1 MHLSRLRAAVSDDT
15 LLQELLSI
23 DEGLEQVEP
32 NRKLMKLVI
41 VSGRS
46 GSGKSTALRT
56 LEDAGYHCVDN
67 LPVDLLDRLIERYAN
82 SQGELPK
89 VAVCIDARSAGL
101 EKFPEL
107 LLRLR
112 QQGIDT
118 QVLYLDALSPTL
130 VKRFSE
136 TRRRHPLTS
145 ASVDLRE
152 AIDAEAKILAS
163 VADLAS
169 LTIDTT
175 RISSRSLS
183 EQIVNRMLENDG
195 ASINLLFRSFGFKH
209 GIPVDTDFVFDL
221 RCLPNP
227 HWQPGLRALSGL
239 HQEVIGYLSAQPLVN
254 ELFTDISGLMERW
267 IPRFADNDRVYLT
280 VGIGLHQG
288 PASQR
293 LWPSGWD
300 DTLHR
305 SSITF

>member
-1 MHLSRLRAAVSDDT
+1 
-15 LLQELLSI
+15 
-23 DEGLEQVEP
+23 
-32 NRKLMKLVI
+32 MKLLI

-56 LEDAGYHCVDN
+56 LEDAGYYCVDN
-67 LPVDLLDRLIERYAN
+67 LPVEMLKDLVNRYAKD
-82 SQGELPK
+82 QGALSK
-89 VAVCIDARSAGL
+89 VAVCIDARSSGL
-101 EKFPEL
+101 EHFPEL
-107 LLRLR
+107 LLQLR
-112 QQGIDT
+112 SQGIDT

-145 ASVDLRE
+145 PSVNLRE
-152 AIDAEAKILAS
+152 AIDAEAVILAS

-175 RISSRSLS
+175 RISGKSLS
-183 EQIVNRMLENDG
+183 EQIVNRMLENTG
-195 ASINLLFRSFGFKH
+195 VSINLLFRSFGFKH

-239 HQEVIGYLSAQPLVN
+239 HQEVVGFLEEQPLVH
-254 ELFTDISGLMERW
+254 EMFHDISTLLERW

-280 VGIGLHQG
+280 VGIGCTGGQ
-288 PASQR
+288 
-293 LWPSGWD
+293 
-300 DTLHR
+300 HR
-305 SSITF
+305 SVYMAERLSRHFSSQLDHVLVRHRELAETSQS

>member
-1 MHLSRLRAAVSDDT
+1 
-15 LLQELLSI
+15 
-23 DEGLEQVEP
+23 
-32 NRKLMKLVI
+32 MKLII

-67 LPVDLLDRLIERYAN
+67 LPVGLLRDLVRRYAAI
-82 SQGELPK
+82 SPEELSK
-89 VAVCIDARSAGL
+89 VAVCIDARSPGL
-101 EKFPEL
+101 EEFPEL
-107 LLRLR
+107 LLQLR
-112 QQGIDT
+112 EQAIDT

-145 ASVDLRE
+145 ADVDLRE
-152 AIDAEAKILAS
+152 AIDKEAQILAS

-175 RISSRSLS
+175 KISSKNLS
-183 EQIVNRMLENDG
+183 EQIVNRVLQNDG
-195 ASINLLFRSFGFKH
+195 ASVNLLFRSFGFKH

-227 HWQPGLRALSGL
+227 HWQPGLRPLSGL
-239 HQEVIGYLSAQPLVN
+239 HEEVAGYLQSKTLVN
-254 ELFTDISGLMERW
+254 EMFDDIAQFLERW

-280 VGIGLHQG
+280 IGIGCTGGQ
-288 PASQR
+288 
-293 LWPSGWD
+293 
-300 DTLHR
+300 HR
-305 SSITF
+305 SVYMANRLAQHFSITLDQVLVRHRELDPQ

>member
-1 MHLSRLRAAVSDDT
+1 
-15 LLQELLSI
+15 
-23 DEGLEQVEP
+23 
-32 NRKLMKLVI
+32 MKLVI

-56 LEDAGYHCVDN
+56 LEDSGYHCVDN
-67 LPVDLLDRLIERYAN
+67 LPVDLLSDLMDRYAN
-82 SQGELPK
+82 GQDELPK
-89 VAVCIDARSAGL
+89 IAVCIDARSDGL

-107 LLRLR
+107 LLLLR
-112 QQGIDT
+112 QRGIDT

-145 ASVDLRE
+145 TSVDLRE
-152 AIDAEAKILAS
+152 AIDAEARILAS

-175 RISSRSLS
+175 RISSKSLS

-227 HWQPGLRALSGL
+227 HWQPGLRELSGL
-239 HQEVIGYLSAQPLVN
+239 HQEVIGYLQAQPLVN
-254 ELFTDISGLMERW
+254 EMFTDVSKLMERW
-267 IPRFADNDRVYLT
+267 IPRFAGNDRVYLT
-280 VGIGLHQG
+280 VGIGCTGGQ
-288 PASQR
+288 
-293 LWPSGWD
+293 
-300 DTLHR
+300 HR
-305 SSITF
+305 SVYMAERLGQHFARNLDHVLVRHRELKESSIS

>member
-1 MHLSRLRAAVSDDT
+1 
-15 LLQELLSI
+15 
-23 DEGLEQVEP
+23 
-32 NRKLMKLVI
+32 MKLVI

-67 LPVDLLDRLIERYAN
+67 LPVEMLKDLVNRYAN
-82 SQGELPK
+82 DQGELSK
-89 VAVCIDARSAGL
+89 VAVCIDARSSGL
-101 EKFPEL
+101 EHFPEL
-107 LLRLR
+107 LLQLR
-112 QQGIDT
+112 SQGIDT

-145 ASVDLRE
+145 ASVNLRE
-152 AIDAEAKILAS
+152 AIDAEAVILAS

-175 RISSRSLS
+175 RISGKSLS
-183 EQIVNRMLENDG
+183 EQIVNRMLENTG
-195 ASINLLFRSFGFKH
+195 VSINLLFRSFGFKH

-239 HQEVIGYLSAQPLVN
+239 HQEVVGFLEEQPLVN
-254 ELFTDISGLMERW
+254 EMFHDISTLLERW

-280 VGIGLHQG
+280 VGIGCTGGQHRSVYMAERLSRHFSSQLDHVLVRHRELAE
-288 PASQR
+288 ASQ
-293 LWPSGWD
+293 S
-300 DTLHR
+300 
-305 SSITF
+305 

>member
-1 MHLSRLRAAVSDDT
+1 
-15 LLQELLSI
+15 
-23 DEGLEQVEP
+23 
-32 NRKLMKLVI
+32 MKLII

-67 LPVDLLDRLIERYAN
+67 LPVGLLTELLQRYAAA
-82 SQGELPK
+82 SRSDISK

-101 EKFPEL
+101 DEFPEL

-112 QQGIDT
+112 EQSIDT

-145 ASVDLRE
+145 GAVDLRE
-152 AIDAEAKILAS
+152 AIDREAAVLAS

-175 RISSRSLS
+175 KISSKNLS

-195 ASINLLFRSFGFKH
+195 ASVSLLFRSFGFKH

-227 HWQPGLRALSGL
+227 HWHPGLRPLSGL
-239 HQEVIGYLSAQPLVN
+239 HEEVVGFLQTKPLVN
-254 ELFTDISGLMERW
+254 EMFDDIAGLLERW

-280 VGIGLHQG
+280 VGIGCTGGQ
-288 PASQR
+288 
-293 LWPSGWD
+293 
-300 DTLHR
+300 HR
-305 SSITF
+305 SVYMAERLGKHFAAQLEHVLVRHRELATQ

>member
-1 MHLSRLRAAVSDDT
+1 
-15 LLQELLSI
+15 
-23 DEGLEQVEP
+23 
-32 NRKLMKLVI
+32 MKLVI

-67 LPVDLLDRLIERYAN
+67 LPVDLLGALIGRYTNTSA
-82 SQGELPK
+82 EMTK
-89 VAVCIDARSAGL
+89 VAVCVDARSDGL

-107 LLRLR
+107 LLQLR
-112 QQGIDT
+112 DQGIDT

-145 ASVDLRE
+145 ANVDLRQ
-152 AIDAEAKILAS
+152 AIDAEAAILAS
-163 VADLAS
+163 VADVAS

-175 RISSRSLS
+175 RVSTKSLS
-183 EQIVNRMLENDG
+183 EQIVNRMLENQG
-195 ASINLLFRSFGFKH
+195 ATISLLFRSFGFKH

-239 HQEVIGYLSAQPLVN
+239 HEEVIGYLEGQPLVN
-254 ELFTDISGLMERW
+254 EMFVDISGLMERW

-280 VGIGLHQG
+280 VGIGCTGGQ
-288 PASQR
+288 
-293 LWPSGWD
+293 
-300 DTLHR
+300 HR
-305 SSITF
+305 SVYMAERLGRHFATSFDHVLVRHRELKETSAS

>member
-1 MHLSRLRAAVSDDT
+1 
-15 LLQELLSI
+15 
-23 DEGLEQVEP
+23 
-32 NRKLMKLVI
+32 MKLVI

-46 GSGKSTALRT
+46 GSGKFTALRT

-67 LPVDLLDRLIERYAN
+67 LPVDLLGALISRYTNTSA
-82 SQGELPK
+82 EMTK
-89 VAVCIDARSAGL
+89 VAVCVDARSDGL

-107 LLRLR
+107 LLQLR
-112 QQGIDT
+112 DQGIDT

-145 ASVDLRE
+145 ANVDLRQ
-152 AIDAEAKILAS
+152 AIDAEAAILAS
-163 VADLAS
+163 VADVAS

-175 RISSRSLS
+175 RVSTKSLS
-183 EQIVNRMLENDG
+183 EQIVNRMLENQG
-195 ASINLLFRSFGFKH
+195 ATISLLFRSFGFKH

-239 HQEVIGYLSAQPLVN
+239 HEEVIGYLEGQPLVN
-254 ELFTDISGLMERW
+254 EMFADISGLMERW

-280 VGIGLHQG
+280 VGIGCTGGQ
-288 PASQR
+288 
-293 LWPSGWD
+293 
-300 DTLHR
+300 HR
-305 SSITF
+305 SVYMAERLGRHFATSFDHVLVRHRELKETSAS

>member
-1 MHLSRLRAAVSDDT
+1 
-15 LLQELLSI
+15 
-23 DEGLEQVEP
+23 
-32 NRKLMKLVI
+32 MKLVI

-67 LPVDLLDRLIERYAN
+67 LPVDLLGGLIERYTN
-82 SQGELPK
+82 VQEELSK
-89 VAVCIDARSAGL
+89 VAVCIDARSDGL

-107 LLRLR
+107 LLQLR
-112 QQGIDT
+112 QEGIDT
-118 QVLYLDALSPTL
+118 QVLSLDALSPTL

-136 TRRRHPLTS
+136 TRRRHPLTG

-175 RISSRSLS
+175 RISSKSLS
-183 EQIVNRMLENDG
+183 EQIVNRMLESDG
-195 ASINLLFRSFGFKH
+195 ASINLLFRSFGFKQ

-239 HQEVIGYLSAQPLVN
+239 HQEVIGYLEAQPLVN
-254 ELFTDISGLMERW
+254 EMFTDISSLMERW

-280 VGIGLHQG
+280 VGIGCTGGQHRSVYM
-288 PASQR
+288 AQR
-293 LWPSGWD
+293 LGQHFASEFENV
-300 DTLHR
+300 LVRHR
-305 SSITF
+305 ELKESATN

>member
-1 MHLSRLRAAVSDDT
+1 
-15 LLQELLSI
+15 
-23 DEGLEQVEP
+23 
-32 NRKLMKLVI
+32 MKLVI

-56 LEDAGYHCVDN
+56 LEDSGYHCVDN
-67 LPVDLLDRLIERYAN
+67 LPVDLLSGLMDRYAN
-82 SQGELPK
+82 GQDELPK
-89 VAVCIDARSAGL
+89 IAVCIDARSDGL

-107 LLRLR
+107 LLLLR
-112 QQGIDT
+112 QRGIDT

-175 RISSRSLS
+175 RISSKSLS

-227 HWQPGLRALSGL
+227 HWQPGLRELSGL
-239 HQEVIGYLSAQPLVN
+239 HQEVIGYLQAQPLVN
-254 ELFTDISGLMERW
+254 EMFTDISTLMERW

-280 VGIGLHQG
+280 VGIGCTGGQ
-288 PASQR
+288 
-293 LWPSGWD
+293 
-300 DTLHR
+300 HR
-305 SSITF
+305 SVYMAERLGQHFARNLDHVLVRHRELKESSIS

>member
-1 MHLSRLRAAVSDDT
+1 
-15 LLQELLSI
+15 
-23 DEGLEQVEP
+23 
-32 NRKLMKLVI
+32 MKLII

-67 LPVDLLDRLIERYAN
+67 LPVGLLTELLKRYAAA
-82 SQGELPK
+82 SHSKISK

-101 EKFPEL
+101 YEFPEL

-112 QQGIDT
+112 EQGIDT

-145 ASVDLRE
+145 GAVDLRE
-152 AIDAEAKILAS
+152 AIDREASVLAS

-175 RISSRSLS
+175 KISSKNLS

-195 ASINLLFRSFGFKH
+195 ASVNLLFRSFGFKH

-227 HWQPGLRALSGL
+227 HWHPGLRPLSGL
-239 HQEVIGYLSAQPLVN
+239 HEEVVGFLQAKPLVN
-254 ELFTDISGLMERW
+254 EMFDDIAGLLERW

-280 VGIGLHQG
+280 VGIGCTGGQHRSVYMAERLHKHF
-288 PASQR
+288 ASQLEHVLVR
-293 LWPSGWD
+293 
-300 DTLHR
+300 HR
-305 SSITF
+305 ELVTQ

>member
-1 MHLSRLRAAVSDDT
+1 
-15 LLQELLSI
+15 
-23 DEGLEQVEP
+23 
-32 NRKLMKLVI
+32 MKLVI

-280 VGIGLHQG
+280 VGIGCTGGQ
-288 PASQR
+288 
-293 LWPSGWD
+293 
-300 DTLHR
+300 HR
-305 SSITF
+305 SVYMAERLGRHFASKFDHVLIRHRELKETVAN

>member
-1 MHLSRLRAAVSDDT
+1 
-15 LLQELLSI
+15 
-23 DEGLEQVEP
+23 
-32 NRKLMKLVI
+32 MKLVI

-67 LPVDLLDRLIERYAN
+67 LPVDLLGALIGRYTNTSA
-82 SQGELPK
+82 EMTK
-89 VAVCIDARSAGL
+89 VAVCVDARSDGL

-107 LLRLR
+107 LLQLR
-112 QQGIDT
+112 DQGIDT

-145 ASVDLRE
+145 ANVDLRQ
-152 AIDAEAKILAS
+152 AIDAEAAILAS
-163 VADLAS
+163 VADVAS

-175 RISSRSLS
+175 RVSTKSLS
-183 EQIVNRMLENDG
+183 EQIVNRMLENQG
-195 ASINLLFRSFGFKH
+195 ATISLLFRSFGFKH

-239 HQEVIGYLSAQPLVN
+239 HEEVIGYLQGQPL
-254 ELFTDISGLMERW
+254 
-267 IPRFADNDRVYLT
+267 P
-280 VGIGLHQG
+280 
-288 PASQR
+288 
-293 LWPSGWD
+293 
-300 DTLHR
+300 
-305 SSITF
+305 

>member
-1 MHLSRLRAAVSDDT
+1 
-15 LLQELLSI
+15 
-23 DEGLEQVEP
+23 
-32 NRKLMKLVI
+32 MKLII

-67 LPVDLLDRLIERYAN
+67 LPVTLLSDLMARYAEAK
-82 SQGELPK
+82 QTELPK
-89 VAVCIDARSAGL
+89 VAVCIDARSSGL
-101 EKFPEL
+101 EVFPEL
-107 LLRLR
+107 LLELR
-112 QQGIDT
+112 DQGIDT

-145 ASVDLRE
+145 ADIDLRE
-152 AIDAEAKILAS
+152 AIDREAKILAS

-175 RISSRSLS
+175 RISGKNLS
-183 EQIVNRMLENDG
+183 EQIVNRVLQNDG
-195 ASINLLFRSFGFKH
+195 ASVNLLFRSFGFKH

-227 HWQPGLRALSGL
+227 HWQPALRPLSGL
-239 HQEVIGYLSAQPLVN
+239 HQEVAGYLQAKPLVN
-254 ELFTDISGLMERW
+254 EMFEDISRLLERW

-280 VGIGLHQG
+280 VGIGCTGGQ
-288 PASQR
+288 
-293 LWPSGWD
+293 
-300 DTLHR
+300 HR
-305 SSITF
+305 SVYMAERLKQHFAAQLDQVLVRHRELDKQ

>member
-1 MHLSRLRAAVSDDT
+1 
-15 LLQELLSI
+15 
-23 DEGLEQVEP
+23 
-32 NRKLMKLVI
+32 MKLVI

-67 LPVDLLDRLIERYAN
+67 LPVDLLGALINRYSN
-82 SQGELPK
+82 TQGELSK
-89 VAVCIDARSAGL
+89 VAVCIDARSDGL

-107 LLRLR
+107 LLQLR

-152 AIDAEAKILAS
+152 AIDAEATVLAS

-175 RISSRSLS
+175 RISSKSLS
-183 EQIVNRMLENDG
+183 EQIVNRML
-195 ASINLLFRSFGFKH
+195 
-209 GIPVDTDFVFDL
+209 
-221 RCLPNP
+221 
-227 HWQPGLRALSGL
+227 
-239 HQEVIGYLSAQPLVN
+239 
-254 ELFTDISGLMERW
+254 
-267 IPRFADNDRVYLT
+267 
-280 VGIGLHQG
+280 
-288 PASQR
+288 
-293 LWPSGWD
+293 
-300 DTLHR
+300 
-305 SSITF
+305 